1 MKRTLTSLLLLGAL
15 LALGPIPSTPAA
27 SSFVTSAARLAI
39 APTPADSPCGSLT
52 LGGTLNL
59 VTQVTSPTDPCQ
71 AQALVHGVG
80 VLQGSS
86 TDGRRYYA
94 VLSPSWTQTTACL
107 GGRTTEVALFFRLQP
122 NGTPF
127 SPVDPCKD
135 AVLQG
140 TLHLA
145 FTATGQIDASSTFV
159 DLGGGG
165 GDVIDL

>member
-1 MKRTLTSLLLLGAL
+1 MKRTLLSLLLLGAL
-15 LALGPIPSTPAA
+15 LALGSLSSLRAA
-27 SSFVTSAARLAI
+27 SPFVTSTARLAI
-39 APTPADSPCGSLT
+39 APTQMTTACGSLT
-52 LGGTLNL
+52 LGGTLDL
-59 VTQVTSPTDPCQ
+59 LTQVTSPLDPCQ

-86 TDGRRYYA
+86 AEGRRYYA

-107 GGRTTEVALFFRLQP
+107 GGPTTEVALLFRLQP

-127 SPVDPCKD
+127 IPTDPCRD

-145 FTATGQIDASSTFV
+145 FTAAGQIDTSHTSV
-159 DLGGGG
+159 DLGGVT
-165 GDVIDL
+165 VIDM